1 MSPHPDHYPLWW
13 KNRECDGR
21 HSYVMASSTGH
32 SYVKPS
38 SSTAEPPSDG
48 GDADES
54 RSWKDQKIA
63 DLVQEWKKT
72 KLPAL
77 GAALTWVTMS
87 TKSIAGSDGARGARR
102 GYGEVTASAS
112 KVTAADFGFSGW
124 ATASSEPEEGTEQQ
138 TRAAVHAHVLCNV
151 SAEPDLEVGVAFSNS
166 AAKKL
171 GAATTLHDHFSW
183 EEFEEVD

>member
-13 KNRECDGR
+13 KNRKCDGG
-21 HSYVMASSTGH
+21 HGYMVAGSTGH

-38 SSTAEPPSDG
+38 SSTEEPPADG

-54 RSWKDQKIA
+54 RRSKNQKIA
-63 DLVQEWKKT
+63 ELVREWKET
-72 KLPAL
+72 RLPAL
-77 GAALTWVTMS
+77 GAALTWVKIS
-87 TKSIAGSDGARGARR
+87 TESIPGSDGARGARR
-102 GYGEVTASAS
+102 GSN
-112 KVTAADFGFSGW
+112 VTAADFGFSGW
-124 ATASSEPEEGTEQQ
+124 ATGSSEQEEGTEQQ

-171 GAATTLHDHFSW
+171 GAATTLHDHFSC

>member
-1 MSPHPDHYPLWW
+1 MVA
-13 KNRECDGR
+13 G
-21 HSYVMASSTGH
+21 STGH

-54 RSWKDQKIA
+54 RRSKNQKIA
-63 DLVQEWKKT
+63 ELVREWKET
-72 KLPAL
+72 RLPAL
-77 GAALTWVTMS
+77 GAALTWVKIS
-87 TKSIAGSDGARGARR
+87 TESIPGSDGARGARR
-102 GYGEVTASAS
+102 GSN
-112 KVTAADFGFSGW
+112 VTAADFGFSGW
-124 ATASSEPEEGTEQQ
+124 ATGSSEQEEGTEQQ

-171 GAATTLHDHFSW
+171 GAATTLHDHFSC